1 MVILPRFP
9 LESSNLLYVVKS
21 IVNPSAERAWDKW
34 HSDSHVPDVLKQPG
48 FLKATKLRRSDSPS
62 SDPEYWTIY
71 EMTSL
76 EAFQRYNNSDA
87 ARTLR
92 EDHKERF
99 GSSTKL
105 ERFVL
110 VKTFEATSRQS
121 ETKATAHK

>member
-1 MVILPRFP
+1 MQ
-9 LESSNLLYVVKS
+9 SSNLLYVVKS
-21 IVNPSAERAWDKW
+21 IVDSSVERAWDKW

-71 EMTSL
+71 EMASL
-76 EAFQRYNNSDA
+76 EAFQRYNASDA
-87 ARTLR
+87 AKRLR

-99 GSSTKL
+99 GSTTKL

-110 VKTFEATSRQS
+110 VKTFEATSHQS
-121 ETKATAHK
+121 GSKAAART